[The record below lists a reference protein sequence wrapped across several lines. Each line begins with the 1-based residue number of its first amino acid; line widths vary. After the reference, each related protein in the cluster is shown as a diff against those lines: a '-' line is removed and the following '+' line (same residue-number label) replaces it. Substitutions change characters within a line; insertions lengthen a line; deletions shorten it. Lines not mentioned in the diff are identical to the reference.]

1 LFGFLFNGDRQKRQG
16 FDVISDLFSYFIKF
30 FLPLPLMKVF
40 HFASGELN
48 PKQRFMFL
56 SASHVLM
63 QVHRKA
69 DLVKVIELASYAD
82 VLLASYAIF
91 PA

>member
-1 LFGFLFNGDRQKRQG
+1 
-16 FDVISDLFSYFIKF
+16 
-30 FLPLPLMKVF
+30 MKVF
-40 HFASGELN
+40 HFASGEPN

-69 DLVKVIELASYAD
+69 DLVKVIELASYA
-82 VLLASYAIF
+82 VLLASHAIF